1 MGSGEISCLYQW
13 KILIYVTY
21 NEMNE
26 TTKFNSHMCHDQR
39 KTTTYVFYIEKDET
53 TNFCLT
59 RVMIQDKTHL
69 YFTLKMDENLK
80 FTSHQS

>member
-1 MGSGEISCLYQW
+1 
-13 KILIYVTY
+13 
-21 NEMNE
+21 MNE